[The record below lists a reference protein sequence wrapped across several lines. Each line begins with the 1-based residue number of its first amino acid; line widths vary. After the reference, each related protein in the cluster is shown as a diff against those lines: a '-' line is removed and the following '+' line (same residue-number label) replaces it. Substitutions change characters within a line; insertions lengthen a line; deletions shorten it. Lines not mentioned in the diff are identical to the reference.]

1 MPVYTLD
8 GFVSDPGGVIY
19 VMFKEPLI
27 PEDHEP
33 VEMVQMDSGLPFDR
47 FTSSAQFTGPSR
59 QSSKRKAEVGAGS
72 HLQNKV
78 MTKRQV
84 DMRDRTVCYS
94 NSEKRETR
102 SQRSVSVL
110 VLCGIGFSQII
121 E

>member
-1 MPVYTLD
+1 MYALD
-8 GFVSDPGGVIY
+8 EFVSDPGGVIY

-33 VEMVQMDSGLPFDR
+33 VEMVQTDSGLPFDR

-59 QSSKRKAEVGAGS
+59 PLSKHKAEVGASS

-84 DMRDRTVCYS
+84 DTKETTVCYS
-94 NSEKRETR
+94 DSEKRETR
-102 SQRSVSVL
+102 SQRSVCVL
-110 VLCGIGFSQII
+110 ALCSTGFS
-121 E
+121 